1 MPPTT
6 RRQLLQSAALAG
18 GAALVS
24 GCAGGSTTATGS
36 GIDGERNSLS
46 ILEWGGYEARGS
58 GYQMS
63 GLAAGAGYTRE
74 FGKHSVHYTS
84 IVNDDEGV
92 SRATHEQF
100 DIMHPHHQNIP
111 DYVGRGLV
119 QPWDASLLPSFA
131 NLDPVLVERCRF
143 QGPLDSEPRQYMI
156 PWDWGFGSLLYRTDR
171 VDPARATGWELAWD
185 GRYRG
190 RISLNADA
198 VANMELTA
206 LLLGYPHMDQM
217 TAAEIAHAQ
226 AALLRQRPL
235 TLFYSASQ
243 YDQTEPAFAA
253 GRVWISYAGQD
264 ALIAMR
270 RAGLRVAFMRPR
282 QGRLMWL
289 GGFMLGAHTRSPLH
303 AHRYVE
309 SYINHASC
317 VQMMNLFDYGTADAT
332 VTAAELHDPALAEV
346 LEIGRPDRF
355 QAPGAHLQGWQPDH
369 TGYQLAWSTVYT
381 A

>member
-1 MPPTT
+1 MTPTT
-6 RRQLLQSAALAG
+6 RRRFLQSVAGLG
-18 GAALVS
+18 GAAIIG
-24 GCAGGSTTATGS
+24 GCGGGGATSTGR
-36 GIDGERNSLS
+36 GIAAERNALA

-58 GYQMS
+58 GDQMS

-74 FGKHSVHYTS
+74 FGQHSVHYTS

-100 DIMHPHHQNIP
+100 DIMHPRHQNIP

-119 QPWDASLLPSFA
+119 QPWDTRLLPSFR
-131 NLDPVLVERCRF
+131 NLDPVLAARCRF
-143 QGPLDSEPRQYMI
+143 QGPLDPEPRQYMI

-171 VDPARATGWELAWD
+171 VDASRATGWELAWD
-185 GRYRG
+185 RRYAG
-190 RISLNADA
+190 RISLAADA
-198 VANMELTA
+198 TANLELTA
-206 LLLGYPHMDQM
+206 LLLGFPRMDAM
-217 TAAEIAHAQ
+217 SAAELADAR

-235 TLFYSASQ
+235 TLFYAASQ
-243 YDQTEPAFAA
+243 YDQTEPAFAD
-253 GRVWISYAGQD
+253 GRVVVSYTWQD

-270 RAGLRVAFMRPR
+270 RAGLPVAFMRPR

-309 SYINHASC
+309 SFINHASC
-317 VQMMNLFDYGTADAT
+317 VQMMNLFSYGSADAT
-332 VTAAELHDPALAEV
+332 VTAGELHDPALAEV
-346 LEIGRPDRF
+346 LELNRPDRF
-355 QAPGAHLQGWQPDH
+355 QAPATHLQGWEPDH
-369 TGYQLAWSTVYT
+369 SAYQVAWSDVYT